1 MQVTAKQRALIIA
14 RVCERLATG
23 QSLNDA
29 CAAEVKGA
37 TALKTSTFMLW
48 VRRYGRAGDVGADGK
63 TVEQGERSPVQKVVP
78 FYGMRSSKCAVLG
91 GSGDWLTLGGVGTSF
106 SSYVRTRL
114 IAEFDEKKGI
124 ELCYRSSSFTAWI
137 ADSGRVTH
145 EVVGSGLRSIEAI
158 WEAVA
163 AFGDPQY
170 SYGVDPGRAAN
181 NAREAFPW
189 LPEEIVRPSP

>member
-23 QSLNDA
+23 QSLKDA

-48 VRRYGRAGDVGADGK
+48 MRRYGRAGADGK
-63 TVEQGERSPVQKVVP
+63 TVEQGERSSVRKVVP

-114 IAEFDEKKGI
+114 IAEFDEKKGV
-124 ELCYRSSSFTAWI
+124 ELCYRSSSLNAWLSDDGHVMI
-137 ADSGRVTH
+137 TDID
-145 EVVGSGLRSIEAI
+145 SGLRSIAEI
-158 WEAVA
+158 RRAVDLA
-163 AFGDPQY
+163 GDPQY
-170 SYGVDPGRAAN
+170 GSGVDPDQAAD

-189 LPEEIVRPSP
+189 LPEEIVRPSA